1 MTRILEKNILV
12 PSGTKHKSYKSIT
25 QKMDLSNTVF
35 FKSDLVVH
43 INIYLEIGGDL
54 YLDASEIRR
63 AFPHKNH
70 TKKAYENLTTWIL
83 QASTW

>member
-35 FKSDLVVH
+35 FKSHLVVH

-63 AFPHKNH
+63 AFPPIKI
-70 TKKAYENLTTWIL
+70 TPKKPMKI
-83 QASTW
+83 